1 MKVPMN
7 SKPVRILLP
16 ALALCGAI
24 LPATGRAQSAPR
36 TYTLFEGAN
45 ISVHVDNS
53 LFPVR
58 DVDGPDW
65 VVDENG
71 KDTVISGKKGPVNLK
86 ISPMLKLTEDTVTIS
101 DFKRTAAYTFAND
114 PEVKLTRGISQAA
127 DVNAGYQAAA
137 SQASAVNPLLFGP
150 PATSGTHTGTN
161 GALAQ
166 DTSGD
171 AAASAAAGADA
182 SDVSTMVQDSTGG
195 HDAMEVEFE
204 ISSPQPLE
212 DPYIITM
219 TLFHPKASEPGVV
232 QSLVYAKALA
242 PIGDKPS
249 KIHFTEEGFPIDYTV
264 TNFQIHLY
272 NHGIEVGTNVS
283 EKHREMSP
291 DQAFE
296 YVKGLYL
303 ETHKSDTM
311 HAVPVMAELPT
322 DLRAKIAMGKYSE
335 TIYVKVSKDGLA
347 NEAFADPACSKK
359 IDDPYLDAVV
369 STVRFKPALEQGKPV
384 EGVASLNLSR
394 LRI

>member
-1 MKVPMN
+1 MNLPMKLNTSRMLF
-7 SKPVRILLP
+7 S
-16 ALALCGAI
+16 ALVLCSAI
-24 LPATGRAQSAPR
+24 LPATARAQSAPR

-45 ISVHVDNS
+45 ISVHVDKD
-53 LFPVR
+53 LYPVR
-58 DVDGPDW
+58 DVDGADW

-71 KDTVISGKKGPVNLK
+71 KDTVISGKSGPVDLK
-86 ISPMLKLTEDTVTIS
+86 IVPALKLTEDTVTIAG
-101 DFKRTAAYTFAND
+101 FRRTAAYTFAND

-137 SQASAVNPLLFGP
+137 SQASAVNPLIFGSA
-150 PATSGTHTGTN
+150 ATSGTHTGTN

-171 AAASAAAGADA
+171 AAASATAGADA

-195 HDAMEVEFE
+195 HDAMDVEFD
-204 ISSPQPLE
+204 ISSPRPLE

-242 PIGDKPS
+242 PIGDKPT
-249 KIHFTEEGFPIDYTV
+249 KIHFTEEGFPIDYAV

-283 EKHREMSP
+283 EKHKEMSP
-291 DQAFE
+291 DQAFD

-303 ETHKSDTM
+303 QAHKSDTM

-322 DLRAKIAMGKYSE
+322 DLRARIAMGKDSE

-347 NEAFADPACSKK
+347 DEAFADPACSKK
-359 IDDPYLDAVV
+359 IEDPYLDSVV
-369 STVRFKPALEQGKPV
+369 RTVRFKPALDQGKPV
-384 EGVASLNLSR
+384 EGVASLNLSQ

>member
-1 MKVPMN
+1 MKLPMKTKL
-7 SKPVRILLP
+7 SRMLFP
-16 ALALCGAI
+16 ALALCGAV
-24 LPATGRAQSAPR
+24 LPATMRAQSAPR

-45 ISVHVDNS
+45 ISVHVDKEV
-53 LFPVR
+53 FPVR
-58 DVDGPDW
+58 DVDGADW

-86 ISPMLKLTEDTVTIS
+86 IVAALKLTEDTVTIS
-101 DFKRTAAYTFAND
+101 GFKRTAAYTFAND
-114 PEVKLTRGISQAA
+114 PAVKLTRGISQTA
-127 DVNAGYQAAA
+127 DLNAGYQAAA
-137 SQASAVNPLLFGP
+137 SPASAVNPLLFGP
-150 PATSGTHTGTN
+150 AASSGTHAGTN

-171 AAASAAAGADA
+171 AAASASAGVDA
-182 SDVSTMVQDSTGG
+182 SDLSAMVQESTGG
-195 HDAMEVEFE
+195 HDAMDVEFE
-204 ISSPQPLE
+204 ISSPRPLE

-219 TLFHPKASEPGVV
+219 TLFHPRGSEPGVV

-242 PIGDKPS
+242 PLGDKPT
-249 KIHFTEEGFPIDYTV
+249 KIHFTEEGFPIDYAV

-272 NHGIEVGTNVS
+272 DHGIEVGTNVS

-303 ETHKSDTM
+303 EAHKADTM

-335 TIYVKVSKDGLA
+335 TIYVRVSKDGLA
-347 NEAFADPACSKK
+347 DEAFADPACSKK
-359 IDDPYLDAVV
+359 IDDPYLASVV
-369 STVRFKPALEQGKPV
+369 RTVRFKPALDQGKPV
-384 EGVASLNLSR
+384 DGVASLNLSR